1 MIFDGL
7 KSDGL
12 EQLKDITAVKN
23 WDEKTPP
30 KKSEI

>member
-23 WDEKTPP
+23 WDEHKTCM
-30 KKSEI
+30 K